1 MAYNYLFKLL
11 IIGDEN
17 VGKTSVCN
25 RFGERFF
32 NQVYDQTIGVEFSTC
47 FTHIYNQILV
57 KCQLWDTSG
66 KREFSPI
73 IDSYYK
79 GVAGVIIVYDISNR
93 KSFEKVSH
101 WLNQIEK
108 NKNDDEVVNIL
119 LLGNKSDKS
128 NRVVSWDEGN
138 SFAIKNNCVFFETSA
153 KKNENI
159 YEAKRQFCRVI
170 YDNYD
175 HTNGHSGIRL
185 PAKFN
190 LEHVEQT
197 YYDRECCCCF

>member
-11 IIGDEN
+11 IIGNEK
-17 VGKTSVCN
+17 VGKTSICN
-25 RFGERFF
+25 RLGERFF
-32 NQVYDQTIGVEFSTC
+32 DPVYDQTIGVEFSTC
-47 FTHIYNQILV
+47 YTHIYNQISI

-73 IDSYYK
+73 IDSYYR

-93 KSFEKVSH
+93 RSFEKVSH
-101 WLNQIEK
+101 WLDQIEK
-108 NKNDDEVVNIL
+108 NKKDDESVNVL
-119 LLGNKSDKS
+119 LLGNKSDNT
-128 NRVVSWDEGN
+128 NRVVSWEEGN

-153 KKNENI
+153 KKNKNI
-159 YEAKRQFCRVI
+159 YEAKKQFCRVI

-175 HTNGHSGIRL
+175 HNSGHSGIRL

-190 LEHVEQT
+190 LDNVEQS
-197 YYDRECCCCF
+197 YYNRECCCCF